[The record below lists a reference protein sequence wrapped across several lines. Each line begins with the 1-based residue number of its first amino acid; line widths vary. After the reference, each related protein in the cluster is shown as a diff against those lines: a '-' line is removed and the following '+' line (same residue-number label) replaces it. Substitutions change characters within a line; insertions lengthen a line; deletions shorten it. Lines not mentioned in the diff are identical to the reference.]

1 MVPGFERFAN
11 RRLEGN
17 MVSAAAQREI
27 DRLFSVFNP
36 VDPPLAERR
45 ANWERDSLLEA
56 LPEGARYS
64 AVIAGGVSSEWTEM
78 PGADPRRVLLLLH
91 GGGYNA
97 GSPLIYRK
105 LAANLA
111 RATGF
116 RVLTPDY
123 RLSPEHVFPA
133 AVEDAEA
140 AYDWLI
146 EQGRSPDDIVIAGDS
161 AGGGLTLSLLLA
173 LRAAG
178 KPMPKAAVVMA
189 PWTDLTVSSPSYE
202 SLRHLDPIIR
212 RENLL
217 EAARWYAGPG
227 DPANP
232 MMSPL
237 FADLKALPPLL
248 IHAGGSEVMVDDS
261 RRFAERARLA
271 GVDVTEKIWP
281 GLWHVFQTA
290 CPAVPEAVEAID
302 EIGAFVRAQYA
313 A

>member
-1 MVPGFERFAN
+1 
-11 RRLEGN
+11 

-27 DRLFSVFNP
+27 DRLFAAFDP
-36 VDPPLAERR
+36 KDPPLAERR
-45 ANWERDSLLEA
+45 SNWERDSLLEE
-56 LPEGARYS
+56 LPQGAHHS
-64 AVIAGGVSSEWTEM
+64 EVVAGGVASEWMEM
-78 PGADPRRVLLLLH
+78 PGADSRRVLLLLH

-97 GSPLIYRK
+97 GSPVIYRK
-105 LAANLA
+105 FAAYLS
-111 RATGF
+111 RATGL

-140 AYDWLI
+140 AYDWLLA
-146 EQGRSPDDIVIAGDS
+146 QGRSADDIVVGGDS

-173 LRAAG
+173 LRTAG

-189 PWTDLTVSSPSYE
+189 PWTDLTLSSPSYE
-202 SLRHLDPIIR
+202 SLRHLDPIIT

-237 FADLKALPPLL
+237 FADLRGLPPLL
-248 IHAGGSEVMVDDS
+248 IHAGGNEVMVDDS
-261 RRFAERARLA
+261 RLFAERARA
-271 GVDVTEKIWP
+271 ASVEVTEKIWP
-281 GLWHVFQTA
+281 GLWHVFHTA